1 MTSSGDFI
9 GGLQRGEM
17 AADNF
22 TIIANTTA
30 RDPRLHLAD
39 RGLLVDM
46 MSHKKGFI
54 ITEQSLANRC
64 ADGITVVRN
73 CLERLRALGYI
84 YRGKRTRYP
93 KGSRNADGKNIG
105 GALGPYQWFVTD
117 KPEVIATIL
126 LQVAREQA
134 AFIAAV
140 AAEDETAGQDYS
152 RNPEVVPTSANAQPV
167 DNSDLPQD
175 SVGSSDLGKQG
186 VFADQHKLRST
197 TSGNLSSKE
206 DQPEEEQKEEQQA
219 DAASG
224 EPPALR
230 LGGPESSA
238 ETAVVGPSELRFEAQ
253 PPDARVDAK
262 RWHGIGGMIGD
273 DSPAAQHARNT
284 IVTGN
289 RGPSWERSRAARQQR
304 DPATRAAVRDELARR
319 PAGLPRASGLPVT
332 DERSSP

>member
-93 KGSRNADGKNIG
+93 KGTKNSAGKNIG
-105 GALGPYQWFVTD
+105 GALGPYQWYVTD
-117 KPEVIATIL
+117 KPDVIATIL

-134 AFIAAV
+134 AFIA
-140 AAEDETAGQDYS
+140 ECEQETAGQDY
-152 RNPEVVPTSANAQPV
+152 RPKPEVVATSANAQPV
-167 DNSDLPQD
+167 DNPDLPQV
-175 SVGSSDLGKQG
+175 SVGSSDLGEQG
-186 VFADQHKLRST
+186 VSAAHDNLRFT
-197 TSGNLSSKE
+197 TSGNLSTKE
-206 DQPEEEQKEEQQA
+206 DQPEEEQEEEQRA
-219 DAASG
+219 DAAVIGG
-224 EPPALR
+224 EPNSLR
-230 LGGPESSA
+230 SSGPETS
-238 ETAVVGPSELRFEAQ
+238 TAAAVDGTSELRFEAR
-253 PPDARVDAK
+253 PPDARADAK
-262 RWHGIGGMIGD
+262 KWHGVGGMIGD
-273 DSPAAQHARNT
+273 DSPAARNARAA
-284 IVTGN
+284 IVSGR
-289 RGPSWERSRAARQQR
+289 RGPSRNQRQQARQR
-304 DPATRAAVRDELARR
+304 LDPVVREQVRAELAQR
-319 PAGLPRASGLPVT
+319 PPGLPRVAGLPLNGEQQP
-332 DERSSP
+332 